1 VNVEEIETTA
11 ESAPMSGETLF
22 KATASL
28 QVPSGVAL
36 AKLQEDLEEVSQD
49 LMVDIT
55 LS

>member
-1 VNVEEIETTA
+1 
-11 ESAPMSGETLF
+11 MSGETLF

-36 AKLQEDLEEVSQD
+36 AQLQEDLEEVSQD